1 MNTRPE
7 RITYLRTCYSARCLA
22 EDRQGYCSLRSWVLG
37 RFINHLSR
45 QVRTV
50 SLARKGAGR
59 THGTTPSAKTVSGQ
73 HGGSQ
78 RAYLELRVSSPSCR
92 FSAAISPSTSSC
104 HPLSII
110 FCHPEA
116 LFFFGSLVVV
126 EENWKW
132 SLLSERIQVE
142 YCHQRRSS

>member
-1 MNTRPE
+1 MYRDTSGIIREFINN
-7 RITYLRTCYSARCLA
+7 
-22 EDRQGYCSLRSWVLG
+22 LG
-37 RFINHLSR
+37 RPGR

-50 SLARKGAGR
+50 TLARKGAGR
-59 THGTTPSAKTVSGQ
+59 IHGTRPSAKTVSGQ
-73 HGGSQ
+73 RGGSQ

-132 SLLSERIQVE
+132 SLLSEKDSGRIL
-142 YCHQRRSS
+142 STATK